1 MTPEE
6 MKEAW
11 QSARIKERD
20 NYTDISLL
28 LRRQTSLER
37 LRRRYRRFVGIAC
50 AMLAFDILFLKMEII
65 PDNWRIPLVILLD
78 FYFIV

>member
-37 LRRRYRRFVGIAC
+37 LPA
-50 AMLAFDILFLKMEII
+50 L
-65 PDNWRIPLVILLD
+65 
-78 FYFIV
+78 